1 MKKLLSVVFFLLLAV
16 TLAACEEKITDPNLL
31 KIMDAQKDFKIENA
45 NALTSDISLPAS
57 FGGVAIFWESSDAGV
72 VSRNGIVNRPVDGSG
87 DKTVELTGRFV
98 LRNATSTKKYTV
110 KVLEKDPA
118 TVVATKTVDFVNL
131 ANEWVLTDQSF
142 MLYYQQADDLPYVD
156 VASFIQ
162 LLDGAILS
170 DEITVSPVG
179 EQGLKVSYEV
189 EYEGETDSY
198 SADFDFASNEVTFSS
213 FDFFDGFTA
222 ETQTDFGNGLTSEL
236 LSYTDS
242 EAVTIPLGYYGY
254 DIIKHE
260 GKYLIPFAVANQF
273 FSGGMF
279 DVYYNGEKL
288 YGVDSYQLMDDATV
302 VSQIQTS
309 AENSLNA
316 SVALRRSTYN
326 HLAFVMDYFYGLK
339 PLKEVGTYYDMLQ
352 NHQAKMFAGTDN
364 DMYRGTFEF
373 ANALDD
379 LHTSYLMEGV
389 NGPAGSNGNSNL
401 TLNDL
406 GPRVAAYYD
415 SYFAIQSACAMKPLY
430 KVVDGGKTAF
440 IYIDGF
446 DTETPAEFKS
456 SLDTI
461 TALGTVENIVV
472 DLSCNGGGNLGATI
486 QVMGYMTED
495 PMNIYQKNATDNA
508 TAAFSYF
515 SENNAV
521 DVNWYILTSPVT
533 FSAANLMTSMAK
545 DGGFATI
552 IGQNSSGGASSIEV
566 ILLPDGQALIISS
579 VGVLSDKNFNSI
591 EMGIEVDIKVSP
603 TDESAIIN
611 AINAN

>member
-118 TVVATKTVDFVNL
+118 TVLTTKTVDFVNL

-142 MLYYQQADDLPYVD
+142 MLYYQKADDLPYVD

-170 DEITVSPVG
+170 DELTVSPVG

-273 FSGGMF
+273 F
-279 DVYYNGEKL
+279 
-288 YGVDSYQLMDDATV
+288 
-302 VSQIQTS
+302 
-309 AENSLNA
+309 
-316 SVALRRSTYN
+316 
-326 HLAFVMDYFYGLK
+326 
-339 PLKEVGTYYDMLQ
+339 
-352 NHQAKMFAGTDN
+352 
-364 DMYRGTFEF
+364 
-373 ANALDD
+373 
-379 LHTSYLMEGV
+379 
-389 NGPAGSNGNSNL
+389 
-401 TLNDL
+401 
-406 GPRVAAYYD
+406 
-415 SYFAIQSACAMKPLY
+415 
-430 KVVDGGKTAF
+430 
-440 IYIDGF
+440 
-446 DTETPAEFKS
+446 
-456 SLDTI
+456 
-461 TALGTVENIVV
+461 
-472 DLSCNGGGNLGATI
+472 
-486 QVMGYMTED
+486 
-495 PMNIYQKNATDNA
+495 
-508 TAAFSYF
+508 
-515 SENNAV
+515 
-521 DVNWYILTSPVT
+521 
-533 FSAANLMTSMAK
+533 
-545 DGGFATI
+545 TI
-552 IGQNSSGGASSIEV
+552 IVN
-566 ILLPDGQALIISS
+566 
-579 VGVLSDKNFNSI
+579 
-591 EMGIEVDIKVSP
+591 IKHP
-603 TDESAIIN
+603 T
-611 AINAN
+611 